1 MFLAKGLLS
10 KERSMNIRIVF
21 KGMDHSFPFEEHTQQ
36 HLTQKLSKFMHKES
50 PLALDVVVES
60 VHGNQSYVV
69 EIRLNS
75 QHYHLVAHQRGSDLY
90 KTFDTTV
97 NILVDE
103 VKRHK
108 EKMLDARNHMVDPLR
123 DASKK

>member
-1 MFLAKGLLS
+1 
-10 KERSMNIRIVF
+10 MNIRIVF

-36 HLTQKLSKFMHKES
+36 HLTNKLSKFVQKES
-50 PLALDVVVES
+50 PLAIDVIVTT
-60 VHGNQSYVV
+60 VHGSHRCTV

-75 QHYHLVAHQRGSDLY
+75 QHYHLMAHQEGTDLY
-90 KTFDTTV
+90 KTFDTAV

-108 EKMLDARNHMVDPLR
+108 EKMLDARNHLGDPLR
-123 DASKK
+123 DTSKK